1 MSRDI
6 LPSKKKIQT
15 FIFGGLLIL
24 ILNLI
29 SDSIQLN
36 EKANKALTNL
46 LNIPSNFLSQ
56 VLRDYQEFEN
66 ERIAHTFKFKAC
78 NMRTRFNHVHNFLVS
93 VAKC

>member
-29 SDSIQLN
+29 SDSLQIN
-36 EKANKALTNL
+36 EKANTDKINL
-46 LNIPSNFLSQ
+46 LQS
-56 VLRDYQEFEN
+56 
-66 ERIAHTFKFKAC
+66 KFNKVK
-78 NMRTRFNHVHNFLVS
+78 NVS
-93 VAKC
+93 K